1 MSWRDRIISALAWW
15 IGLVGLIG
23 LVLKPPVHPDARP
36 HCLLGFIVNAFL
48 LALQM
53 MARWEPSLS
62 PVLWWLGFI
71 AFFYGITGTIL
82 ALMGRPPLFFP
93 RRAQAF

>member
-1 MSWRDRIISALAWW
+1 MPTRDRIVAAVAWW

-23 LVLKPPVHPDARP
+23 LALKPPIHPDARP
-36 HCLLGFIVNAFL
+36 HCVLGFLVNVFL

-53 MARWEPSLS
+53 MTRMELSLS
-62 PVLWWLGFI
+62 PILWWVGFL
-71 AFFYGITGTIL
+71 AFFYGLTGTIL

-93 RRAQAF
+93 RRAPAF